1 MSLRNINLH
10 KNPFLL
16 FLPFLILYIF
26 LVLIFPTN
34 GKLQD
39 EPRYLM
45 FAQNFLHGFYSPPAP
60 NIDIGD
66 GPGYPILLMPFLA
79 LGLPLIS
86 ITILNAVL
94 YYLSIIVLFKALEQV
109 ISFRMALIFSLF
121 WACYYNSY
129 QNMPFIHPEIF
140 TAFLISLLLFYLVA
154 SFNRVNSA
162 KTRKY
167 AYFCGFIIG
176 YIALSKI
183 IFGYVLITMIIV
195 TALLFFLNRKNEN
208 YKKALLILF
217 TAFVTTMPYL
227 VYTYYMT
234 NKVLYW
240 GTAGG
245 ENFYWMSTPF
255 KGEYGNWVQYPIDSN
270 IKKNT
275 IPGAEELIKMNHQ
288 KDLKEIL
295 KYKGSI
301 RDDAYR
307 KAAINN
313 IRSHPVKFFQNII
326 SNIGRILFNYPYSY
340 TPQKNS
346 TLFRLPLSGTM
357 VVFMLYSLIPTFI
370 NWRRIMFPIRFLLV
384 FVLIYLGGSLLA
396 SAETRMFTIVLPIL
410 IFWVA
415 FIIQKTIKLKNW

>member
-1 MSLRNINLH
+1 
-10 KNPFLL
+10 
-16 FLPFLILYIF
+16 
-26 LVLIFPTN
+26 
-34 GKLQD
+34 
-39 EPRYLM
+39 
-45 FAQNFLHGFYSPPAP
+45 
-60 NIDIGD
+60 
-66 GPGYPILLMPFLA
+66 
-79 LGLPLIS
+79 
-86 ITILNAVL
+86 
-94 YYLSIIVLFKALEQV
+94 
-109 ISFRMALIFSLF
+109 
-121 WACYYNSY
+121 
-129 QNMPFIHPEIF
+129 
-140 TAFLISLLLFYLVA
+140 
-154 SFNRVNSA
+154 VNSA

-183 IFGYVLITMIIV
+183 IFGYVLISMLIG
-195 TALLFFLNRKNEN
+195 TALAFFLNRKNEN

-217 TAFVTTMPYL
+217 TAFVTTTPYL
-227 VYTYYMT
+227 IYTYYMT

-245 ENFYWMSTPF
+245 ENFYWMTTPF
-255 KGEYGNWVQYPIDSN
+255 KGEYGNWIQYPIDSN
-270 IKKNT
+270 IEKNT

-313 IRSHPVKFFQNII
+313 IRSHPVKFLQNIV

-346 TLFRLPLSGTM
+346 TLFRLPLSGIM

-370 NWRRIMFPIRFLLV
+370 NWRKIMFPIRFLLV
-384 FVLIYLGGSLLA
+384 FVLIYLAGTLLA
-396 SAETRMFTIVLPIL
+396 SAETRMLTIVLPIL

-415 FIIQKTIKLKNW
+415 FIIQKTVKLKNW